1 MVFNPNVTVSQSAI
15 QVAAAAVLSF
25 IFAGM
30 VYRLARTGRLS
41 FRYTVGWL
49 TLSMLGLL
57 AGFFVPIVQ
66 PIAEFLKLTPA
77 ALLALFAVILLVS
90 ICIQLSISISGLQ
103 EQLRSMAE
111 KVALL
116 RTETDENRDNE

>member
-1 MVFNPNVTVSQSAI
+1 VSQSAI

>member
-1 MVFNPNVTVSQSAI
+1 MSQSGI
-15 QVAAAAVLSF
+15 QVVAAAFLSS

-30 VYRLARTGRLS
+30 VYRLARLGRLS

-57 AGFFVPIVQ
+57 AGFFVPIVK
-66 PIAEFLKLTPA
+66 PIAEFLTLSPA
-77 ALLALFAVILLVS
+77 ALLALLAVVLLVS

-116 RTETDENRDNE
+116 RTETDEIRDNA

>member
-1 MVFNPNVTVSQSAI
+1 VSQSAI
-15 QVAAAAVLSF
+15 QIVAAAFLSF

-30 VYRLARTGRLS
+30 VYRLARIGRLS

-66 PIAEFLKLTPA
+66 PIAEFLKLSPA
-77 ALLALFAVILLVS
+77 ALLALLAVVLLVS
-90 ICIQLSISISGLQ
+90 ICIQLSISISGVQ

-116 RTETDENRDNE
+116 RTETDENRDNQ

>member
-1 MVFNPNVTVSQSAI
+1 MSQSAI
-15 QVAAAAVLSF
+15 QVLAAAILSC
-25 IFAGM
+25 IFALTI
-30 VYRLARTGRLS
+30 YRLARVGRLS

-49 TLSMLGLL
+49 SLCLLGLL
-57 AGFFVPIVQ
+57 AGLFVPVVE
-66 PIAEFLKLTPA
+66 PAADFLKLTPA
-77 ALLALFAVILLVS
+77 ALLALMAVILLVS

-116 RTETDENRDNE
+116 RTETDENRGEA

>member
-1 MVFNPNVTVSQSAI
+1 MSQSAI
-15 QVAAAAVLSF
+15 QVVAAALLSF
-25 IFAGM
+25 VFAGI
-30 VYRLARTGRLS
+30 VYRLARIGRLS

-57 AGFFVPIVQ
+57 AGLFVPIVQ
-66 PIAEFLKLTPA
+66 PVAGFLKLTPA
-77 ALLALFAVILLVS
+77 ALLALLAVVLLVS

-116 RTETDENRDNE
+116 RTQTDEDRDNQ

>member
-1 MVFNPNVTVSQSAI
+1 MSQSAI
-15 QVAAAAVLSF
+15 QITAAAFLSI
-25 IFAGM
+25 IFAGI
-30 VYRLARTGRLS
+30 VHRLARIGRLS

-49 TLSMLGLL
+49 SLSMLGLL
-57 AGFFVPIVQ
+57 AGLFVPIVQ
-66 PIAEFLKLTPA
+66 PIAGFLKLTPA
-77 ALLALFAVILLVS
+77 ALLALLAVVLLVS

-116 RTETDENRDNE
+116 RTENDENRANQ

>member
-1 MVFNPNVTVSQSAI
+1 MSQSVI
-15 QVAAAAVLSF
+15 QTVAAAFSSF

-30 VYRLARTGRLS
+30 VYRLARIGRLS

-49 TLSMLGLL
+49 SLSMLGLL
-57 AGFFVPIVQ
+57 SGLFIPIVQ
-66 PIAEFLKLTPA
+66 PIAGFLKLTPA
-77 ALLALFAVILLVS
+77 ALLALLAVVLLVS

-116 RTETDENRDNE
+116 RTETDENRENQ

>member
-1 MVFNPNVTVSQSAI
+1 MSQSAI
-15 QVAAAAVLSF
+15 QVVAAAALSF

-57 AGFFVPIVQ
+57 AGFFVPVIQ

-77 ALLALFAVILLVS
+77 ALLALLAVVLLVS

-116 RTETDENRDNE
+116 RTETDENRDNQ

>member
-1 MVFNPNVTVSQSAI
+1 MSQSAI
-15 QVAAAAVLSF
+15 QTVAAAFLSF

-30 VYRLARTGRLS
+30 VYRLARIGRLS

-49 TLSMLGLL
+49 SLSMLGLL
-57 AGFFVPIVQ
+57 AGLFVPIVQ
-66 PIAEFLKLTPA
+66 PIAGFLKLTPA
-77 ALLALFAVILLVS
+77 ALLALLAVVLLVS

-116 RTETDENRDNE
+116 RTETDENRNHQ

>member
-1 MVFNPNVTVSQSAI
+1 MSQSAI

-57 AGFFVPIVQ
+57 AGFFVPVIQ

-77 ALLALFAVILLVS
+77 ALLALLAVVLLVS

-116 RTETDENRDNE
+116 RTETDENRDKQ

>member
-1 MVFNPNVTVSQSAI
+1 VSQSAI
-15 QVAAAAVLSF
+15 QVVAAAVLSL

-77 ALLALFAVILLVS
+77 ALLALLAVVLLVS

-116 RTETDENRDNE
+116 RTETDENRDNQ

>member
-1 MVFNPNVTVSQSAI
+1 MSQSAI

-30 VYRLARTGRLS
+30 VYRLARSGRLS

-77 ALLALFAVILLVS
+77 ALLALFAVVLLVS

-111 KVALL
+111 KVGLL
-116 RTETDENRDNE
+116 RPETDDNRDNQ

>member
-1 MVFNPNVTVSQSAI
+1 MSQSAI
-15 QVAAAAVLSF
+15 QTVAAAFLSF

-30 VYRLARTGRLS
+30 VYRLARIGRLS

-49 TLSMLGLL
+49 SLSMLGLL
-57 AGFFVPIVQ
+57 AGLFVPIVQ

-77 ALLALFAVILLVS
+77 ALLALLAVVLLVS

-116 RTETDENRDNE
+116 RTENDENRANQ

>member
-1 MVFNPNVTVSQSAI
+1 MV
-15 QVAAAAVLSF
+15 
-25 IFAGM
+25 
-30 VYRLARTGRLS
+30 
-41 FRYTVGWL
+41 
-49 TLSMLGLL
+49 GLL

-77 ALLALFAVILLVS
+77 ALLALFAVVLLVS

-116 RTETDENRDNE
+116 RTETDENRDDQ

>member
-1 MVFNPNVTVSQSAI
+1 MSQSAI
-15 QVAAAAVLSF
+15 QVVAAALLSF
-25 IFAGM
+25 VFAGI
-30 VYRLARTGRLS
+30 VYRLARIGRLS

-66 PIAEFLKLTPA
+66 PIAKFLKLTPA
-77 ALLALFAVILLVS
+77 ALLALMAVVLLVS

-116 RTETDENRDNE
+116 RTETDETRDNQ

>member
-1 MVFNPNVTVSQSAI
+1 MSQSAI

-57 AGFFVPIVQ
+57 AGFFGPIVQ

>member
-1 MVFNPNVTVSQSAI
+1 VSQSAI
-15 QVAAAAVLSF
+15 QVVAAALLSLV
-25 IFAGM
+25 FAGI
-30 VYRLARTGRLS
+30 VYRLARIGRLS

-77 ALLALFAVILLVS
+77 ALLALMAVVLLVS

-116 RTETDENRDNE
+116 RTETDETRELQ